1 MERNLDNEGP
11 HSATPTGT
19 DFKGKQSNRAL
30 IHIICKYKIN
40 VILKEKSEIPKQIM
54 VPNGIL

>member
-19 DFKGKQSNRAL
+19 DFTGKQSNRAL

-40 VILKEKSEIPKQIM
+40 VILKEISKIPKQIM